1 MCKHKDI
8 LNPPISKTATM
19 LPTSMALRFEEADKI
34 GTSNDSRH
42 YTACFQ
48 MGFSW
53 YDRVKRLHALDHIRT
68 VEKDSQKHMRVVF
81 RRNTHEIYTQTR
93 KHGDGI

>member
-1 MCKHKDI
+1 
-8 LNPPISKTATM
+8 M

-34 GTSNDSRH
+34 GT
-42 YTACFQ
+42 TACFQ

-68 VEKDSQKHMRVVF
+68 VEKTSQKHMRVVF
-81 RRNTHEIYTQTR
+81 HRKTHEKYTQTR
-93 KHGDGI
+93 KHGDSI